1 MNNELKN
8 CPVPKEQ
15 QPLHEYTIL
24 KSTIDFQWTQSSSE
38 KFNQITLMLFSAFC
52 LTWSITLFKTDFL
65 ENLTFKQYL
74 IILNSTNICIIII
87 LTRYYL
93 GWSYI
98 YSRLMN
104 AIVTYEESGW
114 YDGQSW
120 VKSPEILIQDRL
132 IGTYE
137 VLPTLQRLKNS
148 LYFFIL
154 FLSLGLL
161 LFKYIIK

>member
-1 MNNELKN
+1 MSTELKK

-15 QPLHEYTIL
+15 QPLHEYNVL
-24 KSTIDFQWTQSSSE
+24 KSTMGFQWTQSKTE
-38 KFNQITLMLFSAFC
+38 KYIQINLALFGVLC
-52 LTWSITLFKTDFL
+52 LAWSIILFRTNSL
-65 ENLTFKQYL
+65 ENFTFKQCL
-74 IILNSTNICIIII
+74 VIINSSNICTI
-87 LTRYYL
+87 LVLIRYYL
-93 GWSYI
+93 GWRYV

-120 VKSPEILIQDRL
+120 VKSPETLIQDRL

-148 LYFFIL
+148 LGSSTL
-154 FLSLGLL
+154 FLILGLL
-161 LFKYIIK
+161 IFKYIIK